1 MSTGAKPYRRFRA
14 RGGSASNGDLDALR
28 ELNRRPPGRAG
39 RGGSG
44 SAVKAPPRAPAPAPA
59 GRRPPPP
66 PRPPR
71 PPRALRREG
80 RPWWSLRGLGPGG
93 WAWRIGLVLLVALLA
108 WGLAG
113 FLALRGAVSD
123 ANAKVTRSARA
134 ALSDPP
140 GGLLGT
146 PTNTLI
152 IGSDARRGETRSR
165 ADTILIMR
173 TDPDSGRIKYL
184 SIPRDF
190 RVTLGRLGDQKLNAA
205 FFFGGQAGMIRAV
218 ERLTGLPIHHLMV
231 INFRGFPKLV
241 DSLGGVTVNNPTS
254 VVDCYY
260 QAGER
265 VTFRRGDIDLNGERA
280 LAFVRVRK
288 CDSDLQ
294 RAQRQ
299 QALLS
304 GLKGKVLS
312 VGSLYAAPWRGA
324 NVVRALTTDIG
335 TIDMMKLG
343 WLQARLAQKPGDRLI
358 LPGDTETIGGVSYV
372 IGVPDAD
379 EAVIRKFVSSG

>member
-1 MSTGAKPYRRFRA
+1 MRTGAKPYRRFRA
-14 RGGSASNGDLDALR
+14 RGGGDGDLDALR
-28 ELNRRPPGRAG
+28 ALNRRDDGEGPA
-39 RGGSG
+39 SG
-44 SAVKAPPRAPAPAPA
+44 QVEAPRRRREPAPAEAPA
-59 GRRPPPP
+59 RPPSPPKP
-66 PRPPR
+66 PRR
-71 PPRALRREG
+71 TRRALARQG

-152 IGSDARRGETRSR
+152 IGSDARRGRTRSR
-165 ADTILIMR
+165 ADTILVMR

-190 RVTLGRLGDQKLNAA
+190 RVSLGRLGEEKINAA
-205 FFFGGQAGMIRAV
+205 FYYGGQAGMIRAV
-218 ERLTGLPIHHLMV
+218 RRLTGLPIHHVMV

-260 QAGER
+260 EAGER
-265 VTFRRGDIDLNGERA
+265 VTFRRGEISLDGDRA

-288 CDSDLQ
+288 CDSDLE

-304 GLKGKVLS
+304 GLKGRVLS

-324 NVVRALTTDIG
+324 NVVRAITTDLG
-335 TIDMMKLG
+335 TIDMIKLG
-343 WLQARLAQKPGDRLI
+343 WLQARLAQKPADRMI
-358 LPGDTETIGGVSYV
+358 LPGQPQSIGGVSYV
-372 IGVPDAD
+372 IGIPDAD
-379 EAVIRKFVSSG
+379 EQVIRRFVSSD